1 VDLRTEM
8 FEPGLVVLNDSLRD
22 GWSVHVDGAEAKPVR
37 VNSVVRG
44 VTVPAGTHTVS
55 WTYRVP
61 GLRLALV
68 VFLVALLAAGAW
80 FLLTPMKA
88 RRA

>member
-1 VDLRTEM
+1 
-8 FEPGLVVLNDSLRD
+8 VVLNDSLRD
-22 GWSVHVDGAEAKPVR
+22 GWSVHVDGAEAKAIR

-44 VTVPAGTHTVS
+44 VTVPAGAHTVS

-61 GLRLALV
+61 GLRLSLLV
-68 VFLVALLAAGAW
+68 FVLALLAAGGW
-80 FLLTPMKA
+80 FLAVRPPTKA